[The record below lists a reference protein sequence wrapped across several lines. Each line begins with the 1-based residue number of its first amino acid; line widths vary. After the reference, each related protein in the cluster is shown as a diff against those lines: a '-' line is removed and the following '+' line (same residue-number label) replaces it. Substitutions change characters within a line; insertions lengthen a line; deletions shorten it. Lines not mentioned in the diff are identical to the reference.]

1 MNRYTGKTVLVT
13 GGTSGM
19 GLATAHRLV
28 AEGAHVVV
36 TGRTR
41 DRVDAAVSSTGPRGV
56 GRRRRHRR
64 PRRGGRADGDGP

>member
-1 MNRYTGKTVLVT
+1 MNRFTGRTVLIT

-19 GLATAHRLV
+19 GLATAHRLL

-41 DRVDAAVSSTGPRGV
+41 DRVDAAVAALG
-56 GRRRRHRR
+56 
-64 PRRGGRADGDGP
+64 